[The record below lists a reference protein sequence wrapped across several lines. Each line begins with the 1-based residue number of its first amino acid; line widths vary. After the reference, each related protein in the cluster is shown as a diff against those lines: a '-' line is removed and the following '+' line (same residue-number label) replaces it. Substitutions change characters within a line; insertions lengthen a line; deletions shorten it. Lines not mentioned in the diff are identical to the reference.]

1 MVSRPESERTKK
13 RKRRAA
19 RPSPSQLDRLIAE
32 ATVDAYNES
41 EQVGGLYTMMEESL
55 AVPFTTE
62 LLGVTVTVVGVYLTE
77 DDRIVAVCRRGKAR
91 QRISVLDLPLPVPP
105 PKGAEWIHAY
115 RRWRG

>member
-1 MVSRPESERTKK
+1 MVSRPKPSRTKK
-13 RKRRAA
+13 RTTRVM
-19 RPSPSQLDRLIAE
+19 RPSPAQLDRLIAE
-32 ATVDAYNES
+32 AIVDAHNES
-41 EQVGGLYTMMEESL
+41 EQVGGFYTMMEESV

-62 LLGVTVTVVGVYLTE
+62 VLGATVTVVRVDLTS

-91 QRISVLDLPLPVPP
+91 QRISVLDLLLPTPE